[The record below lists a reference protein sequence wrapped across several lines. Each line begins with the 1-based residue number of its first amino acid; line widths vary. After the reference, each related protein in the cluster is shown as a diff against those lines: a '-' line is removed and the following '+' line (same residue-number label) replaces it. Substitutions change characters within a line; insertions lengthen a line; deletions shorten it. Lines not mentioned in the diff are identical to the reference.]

1 MKIAIC
7 GGGWSGSLLADTL
20 SKEHEVSVYDRSQ
33 QLKVICACGI
43 PTSLLQE
50 IANQHGLNAEN
61 YILWKS
67 KTLTTE
73 YRGKQ
78 RCTSLRG
85 LCTFDKYR
93 FMKDLCVNV
102 QFSSILSFKSSIIA
116 DLVVDATGTREL
128 LGHLPEDIIFVT
140 YQVKARFK
148 EQPLNEFYM
157 RFPSDMN
164 KTPYLWFFPTGEK
177 EAYVGCGSLQG
188 AIAAEQVNHFLHK
201 HNGEAVEK
209 QAKQL
214 RINPPTQSR
223 PFYKGKIVGVG
234 GNVGAIS
241 SFGEG
246 NEPSTVTTDLLAE
259 NITDLEEYQKQV
271 FKHLKWLKREY
282 SYYNSLAQ
290 NRKIAIL
297 FNIVRR
303 HPTLRK
309 RYQVTIN
316 PLSFNKPPFS

>member
-7 GGGWSGSLLADTL
+7 GCGWSGSLLANTL
-20 SKEHEVSVYDRSQ
+20 SKEHEVTVYERSQ

-43 PTSLLQE
+43 PTSRLYE
-50 IANQHGLNAEN
+50 IAKQHGLNAEN

-73 YRGKQ
+73 YGGKQ
-78 RCTSLRG
+78 RCISMRG

-93 FMKDLCVNV
+93 FMKDLDVNV
-102 QFSSILSFKSSIIA
+102 QFSSTLNLKSNIHA
-116 DLVVDATGTREL
+116 DLIVDATGTREL
-128 LGHLPEDIIFVT
+128 LGHLPEDVIYVT

-148 EQPLNEFYM
+148 EHPFNDFYM
-157 RFPSDMN
+157 RLPSDMD

-188 AIAAEQVNHFLHK
+188 ATAAEQVNRFIHK
-201 HNGEAVEK
+201 YNGETLEK

-214 RINPPTQSR
+214 RINPPIQSL
-223 PFYKGKIVGVG
+223 PFYKENIVGVG

-246 NEPSTVTTDLLAE
+246 NEPSAVTTDLLAE
-259 NITDLEEYQKQV
+259 NITDLDEYQKQV
-271 FKHLKWLKREY
+271 FKHLKWLKQEY
-282 SYYNSLAQ
+282 AFYNSLVK
-290 NRKIAIL
+290 NRKL
-297 FNIVRR
+297 NIVFNMVRR
-303 HPTLRK
+303 QPTLRK
-309 RYQVTIN
+309 RCQVPMN
-316 PLSFNKPPFS
+316 PFAVKKPPFS

>member
-7 GGGWSGSLLADTL
+7 GCGWSGSLLADTL
-20 SKEHEVSVYDRSQ
+20 SKEHEVTVYERRQ

-43 PTSLLQE
+43 PTSRLHE
-50 IANQHGLNAEN
+50 IAKQHSLNAEN

-93 FMKDLCVNV
+93 FMKDLDVNV
-102 QFSSILSFKSSIIA
+102 QFSSTLNLKSNINA

-128 LGHLPEDIIFVT
+128 LGHLPEDVIYVT

-148 EQPLNEFYM
+148 ERPLNDFYM
-157 RFPSDMN
+157 RFPSDMG
-164 KTPYLWFFPTGEK
+164 KTRYLWFFPTGEK

-188 AIAAEQVNHFLHK
+188 ATAAEQVNHFLHK
-201 HNGEAVEK
+201 HNGETLEK

-214 RINPPTQSR
+214 RTNPPTQSL
-223 PFYKGKIVGVG
+223 PFYKGNIVGVG

-246 NEPSTVTTDLLAE
+246 NEPSAVTTDLLAE
-259 NITDLEEYQKQV
+259 NITDLDEYQKQV
-271 FKHLKWLKREY
+271 FNHLKWLKQEY
-282 SYYNSLAQ
+282 AYYNSLAQ
-290 NRKIAIL
+290 NRKLNIL

-303 HPTLRK
+303 HPTIRK
-309 RYQVTIN
+309 RYQVPMN
-316 PLSFNKPPFS
+316 PLAFNKPPFS

>member
-20 SKEHEVSVYDRSQ
+20 SKEHEVTVYERSQ

-43 PTSLLQE
+43 PTSRLHE
-50 IANQHGLNAEN
+50 IAKRHSLNAED

-73 YRGKQ
+73 HMGKQ
-78 RCTSLRG
+78 RCISIMG

-93 FMKDLCVNV
+93 FIKDLDVNV
-102 QFSSILSFKSSIIA
+102 QFSSTLNFKSNLHA

-128 LGHLPEDIIFVT
+128 LGRLPDDLVYVT

-148 EQPLNEFYM
+148 ERPVNDFYM
-157 RFPSDMN
+157 RFPSEMGR
-164 KTPYLWFFPTGEK
+164 TLYLWFFPTGEK

-188 AIAAEQVNHFLHK
+188 ATAAEQVNHFLHK
-201 HNGEAVEK
+201 HNGETLEK

-214 RINPPTQSR
+214 RINLPTQSL
-223 PFYKGKIVGVG
+223 PFYKGNIVGIG
-234 GNVGAIS
+234 GTVGAIS

-246 NEPSTVTTDLLAE
+246 NEPSAVTTDLLAE
-259 NITDLEEYQKQV
+259 NITNLDEYQRQI
-271 FKHLKWLKREY
+271 FKHLKWLKQEY
-282 SYYNSLAQ
+282 AYYNSLAQ
-290 NRKIAIL
+290 NRKLNML
-297 FNIVRR
+297 FNILRR
-303 HPTLRK
+303 HPTIRK
-309 RYQVTIN
+309 RYQVSMN
-316 PLSFNKPPFS
+316 PLAFKKPPFS